1 MLIRPF
7 VPHLTMAEI
16 HQIMTSGF
24 ATIAGSVLVAYIGL
38 GLNAQALV
46 SSCVMSIPASL
57 AVSKLRYPETE
68 ETLTAGRVVVP
79 DDDEHR
85 AANALHA
92 FANGAWL
99 GLKIAGMIVSTLLC
113 IIALVGLVNGILSKS
128 LFDLQS
134 GGWVNDDAQL
144 GGAVSSIW
152 TANMTLHS
160 N

>member
-16 HQIMTSGF
+16 HQVMTSGF

-38 GLNAQALV
+38 GLNPQALV

-85 AANALHA
+85 AVNALHA

-99 GLKIAGMIVSTLLC
+99 GLKIAGIIISTILC
-113 IIALVGLVNGILSKS
+113 IIALVGLINGILSEYCFS
-128 LFDLQS
+128 ASFHY
-134 GGWVNDDAQL
+134 
-144 GGAVSSIW
+144 VS
-152 TANMTLHS
+152 
-160 N
+160 

>member
-16 HQIMTSGF
+16 HQVMTSGF

-38 GLNAQALV
+38 GVNAQALV

-68 ETLTAGRVVVP
+68 ETLTAGRVIVP

-113 IIALVGLVNGILSKS
+113 IIALVGLVNGILSEPR
-128 LFDLQS
+128 
-134 GGWVNDDAQL
+134 
-144 GGAVSSIW
+144 SS
-152 TANMTLHS
+152 TS
-160 N
+160 P

>member
-38 GLNAQALV
+38 GLNPQALI

-79 DDDEHR
+79 DEDEHR

-99 GLKIAGMIVSTLLC
+99 GLKISGMITATLLC
-113 IIALVGLVNGILSKS
+113 IIALVGLINGVLSGFRFQ
-128 LFDLQS
+128 LFWD
-134 GGWVNDDAQL
+134 VC
-144 GGAVSSIW
+144 
-152 TANMTLHS
+152 
-160 N
+160 